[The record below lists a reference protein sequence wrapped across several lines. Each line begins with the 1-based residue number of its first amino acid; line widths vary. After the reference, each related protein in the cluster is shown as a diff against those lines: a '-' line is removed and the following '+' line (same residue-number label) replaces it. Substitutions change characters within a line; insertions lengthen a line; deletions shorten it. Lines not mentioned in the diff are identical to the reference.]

1 MIPQLASTPNRRFT
15 RVVVANRGEIA
26 LRIIRAARELGLY
39 TVAVY
44 TADDAASPHVEQA
57 DQAIQIDSAQGYL
70 DADALVAAAL
80 RAGAQ
85 AIHPGYGFLSE
96 NAEFAQRCIDAGL
109 WFVGPSPAAI
119 RLMGDKAAARRAMAS
134 LGLPVIPGY
143 DGDDQSDLTLRQ
155 EAARIGVP
163 LMIKACAGGGGR
175 GMRRVDRL
183 TDFEVAL
190 SAART
195 EALAA
200 FGSGA
205 VVLEQA
211 VDQARHVE
219 IQILADSYGN
229 VVSLGERDCSVQRRH
244 QKLIEESPCPAMDEA
259 RRREAGMAAS
269 EAIRLLGYEG
279 AGTLEYLLAPDGRL
293 LFMEMNT
300 RLQVEHPVTEAVYGV
315 DLVQWQFRIAAGVR
329 LASDEGLGALPPS
342 GHAIE
347 VRLCAEDPAR
357 AFLPQSGELLRWQP
371 PSTVRVE
378 HALHDGAQISPR
390 YDSMIAKL
398 VAHGPDRESARRKMV
413 IALAQLQAFG
423 VVTNRDFLIRCL
435 EHPVFVA
442 GGADTSF
449 VEAHAAALLSLD
461 DSASASLLTAAA
473 CLLQLAPGELSGAR
487 LLPLLPVPLWLEAD
501 GHRSAHTVERQS
513 AGRFKVISGATSLD
527 CVILRADP
535 HDTHIQVADQF
546 LRLRWWRG
554 RGELWL
560 ATDQLT
566 LCVRNRSLEPAMISA
581 SAAANPR
588 ASSGEVRSPMNA
600 RVSRVLHAAGDSVAE
615 GAVLVTL
622 EAMKIEHQV
631 LAPLAGRLRQVD
643 VTAGGQV
650 QQGALLLVIEP
661 STP

>member
-1 MIPQLASTPNRRFT
+1 MNPVSACAPTRRFS
-15 RVVVANRGEIA
+15 RVLVANRGEIA
-26 LRIIRAARELGLY
+26 LRVIRAARELGLY

-44 TADDAASPHVEQA
+44 TADDAASPHVQQA
-57 DQAIQIDSAQGYL
+57 DRAIPIDSPQGYL

-85 AIHPGYGFLSE
+85 AVHPGYGFLSE
-96 NAEFAQRCIDAGL
+96 NAGFAQRCIDAGL
-109 WFVGPSPAAI
+109 CFVGPSPAAI

-143 DGDDQSDLTLRQ
+143 DGDDQSDLTLQQ
-155 EAARIGVP
+155 EAVRIGVP
-163 LMIKACAGGGGR
+163 LMIKARAGGGGR
-175 GMRRVDRL
+175 GMRRVDRI
-183 TDFEVAL
+183 TDFELAL
-190 SAART
+190 SAARA

-200 FGSGA
+200 FGSA
-205 VVLEQA
+205 TVLLEQA
-211 VDQARHVE
+211 VDAARHVE
-219 IQILADSYGN
+219 IQILADACGN

-244 QKLIEESPCPAMDEA
+244 QKLIEESPCPAIDA
-259 RRREAGMAAS
+259 DRRREAGRAAAQ
-269 EAIRLLGYEG
+269 AIKLLGYEG

-293 LFMEMNT
+293 MFMEMNT

-315 DLVQWQFRIAAGVR
+315 DLVQWQFRIAAGVC
-329 LASDEGLGALPPS
+329 LASEPALGTQPPL

-357 AFLPQSGELLRWQP
+357 AFLPQSGELLRWRP
-371 PSTVRVE
+371 PTGVRVE
-378 HALHDGAQISPR
+378 HALHDGARISPR

-398 VAHGPDRESARRKMV
+398 VVHGPDRESARRKMV
-413 IALAQLQAFG
+413 AALAHLQAFG

-442 GGADTSF
+442 GDADTNF
-449 VEAHAAALLSLD
+449 VEAHAAALAAPD
-461 DSASASLLTAAA
+461 AAAGEVLLTAAA
-473 CLLQLAPGELSGAR
+473 CLFQLAPNELSGAR
-487 LLPLLPVPLWLEAD
+487 LLPLLPVPLLLEAE
-501 GHRSAHTVERQS
+501 GRRSAHAVRRQS
-513 AGRFKVISGATSLD
+513 PGRFNVMSEAGSLD
-527 CVILRADP
+527 CIILRADP
-535 HDTHIQVADQF
+535 HDTHIQVGDQF
-546 LRLRWWRG
+546 LHCHWWRR

-560 ATDQLT
+560 ATGQRT
-566 LCVRNRSLEPAMISA
+566 LCVRDRSLEPAIIA
-581 SAAANPR
+581 SEAADPR

-615 GAVLVTL
+615 GTVLVTL

-631 LAPLAGRLRQVD
+631 VAPLTGRLRQVD

-661 STP
+661 GTP